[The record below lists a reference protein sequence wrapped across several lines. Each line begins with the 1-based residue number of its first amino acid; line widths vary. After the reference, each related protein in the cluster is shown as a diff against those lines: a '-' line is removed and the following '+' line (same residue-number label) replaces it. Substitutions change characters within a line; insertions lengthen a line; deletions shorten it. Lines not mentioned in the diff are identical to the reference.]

1 MRLYNI
7 NMTLKRPAAA
17 SGKARGRGGAAAR
30 VLRPVQEADTHATVD
45 RILDAARRVLVA
57 HGYSGFTTRR
67 VAEAASIAPGNLS
80 YHFPSKREL
89 VRALIARMMSDLS
102 SQYTAFLTDTGIP
115 LGQEVTTLVR
125 WALNDTV
132 SEEAVRLFRELWT
145 MALHDGEIRQAVDD
159 LYDELMNKI
168 VKLLLRSRPWADE
181 GQIREF
187 VHVLALMSEGGNV
200 LYGTRRARAVPYER
214 IIEIAIGL
222 QGMLAPDLQQGA
234 TSSRQSSL
242 RKRG

>member
-1 MRLYNI
+1 MTRKRL
-7 NMTLKRPAAA
+7 AAA
-17 SGKARGRGGAAAR
+17 STAARGRGDAPTR

-45 RILDAARRVLVA
+45 RILEAARRVLVEF
-57 HGYSGFTTRR
+57 GYSGFTTRR
-67 VAEAASIAPGNLS
+67 VADAASIAPGNLS

-89 VRALIARMMSDLS
+89 VRALIARLVAELS
-102 SQYTAFLTDTGIP
+102 NQYTAFLSDTGIP

-132 SEEAVRLFRELWT
+132 SDEAVHLFRELWT
-145 MALHDGEIRQAVDD
+145 MALHDAEIRQAVDD

-181 GQIREF
+181 AQIREF

-222 QGMLAPDLQQGA
+222 QGMLAPDLRHGA
-234 TSSRQSSL
+234 TSSRESRL
-242 RKRG
+242 RKRS

>member
-1 MRLYNI
+1 MTRKRLAPASG
-7 NMTLKRPAAA
+7 TARGPAAA
-17 SGKARGRGGAAAR
+17 H

-45 RILDAARRVLVA
+45 RILDGARRVLVEF
-57 HGYSGFTTRR
+57 GYSGFTTRR

-89 VRALIARMMSDLS
+89 VRALIARLMADLS
-102 SQYTAFLTDTGIP
+102 YQYTAFLSDTGIP
-115 LGQEVTTLVR
+115 LGQEVATLVR

-132 SEEAVRLFRELWT
+132 SEEPVHIFRELWT
-145 MALHDGEIRQAVDD
+145 MALRDAEIRKAVDD
-159 LYDELMNKI
+159 LYDELMNSI
-168 VKLLLRSRPWADE
+168 VRQLLRTRPWADE
-181 GQIREF
+181 VQIREF

-214 IIEIAIGL
+214 IIEIALGL

-234 TSSRQSSL
+234 THSREGSL
-242 RKRG
+242 RKRKQSEAR